1 MWRRLLLLLVLIQF
15 VLLVALAVLVGG
27 YALAHATSDA
37 MGATVLWWLI
47 MACLMLIVTDVLLLV
62 GVLGL
67 SAILAS
73 ERPPAAETP
82 SDRHT

>member
-1 MWRRLLLLLVLIQF
+1 MWRRLLLLLVLAQF

-27 YALAHATSDA
+27 YALANATSDA

-73 ERPPAAETP
+73 ERPPEAETP
-82 SDRHT
+82 SDRHP